1 MSYYRDTYAEI
12 DLDAISYN
20 VSQIKKLHPNKTIFA
35 VVKAN
40 GYGHGDYEVA
50 KTAIEA
56 GAGFLAVSALD
67 EALNLRQ
74 QGIEHP
80 ILVLGMT
87 RLKDVFVA
95 AEHRISLTAHDEEW
109 IKALVLL
116 HFELPVSIHLKVDT
130 GMHRLGMTPKED
142 ISASFNLLSRHEMI
156 EVEGI
161 YTHMSTADC
170 DLDYLHNQVAAFQSI
185 LKLLDLKKVKYIHVE
200 NTATLL
206 QFDFNFDQ
214 GIRLGLGMYGFNPDP
229 EFIKLNFKLKP
240 ALKLFSHLT
249 QVKYLSKGDKVGYGA
264 TYEAKEGHWL
274 GVVPIGYADGWI
286 REHQGRS
293 VIVNGFECEIIGRV
307 CMDQMM
313 IRLPKKVPMGTKVEL
328 IGEKMPV
335 ERVAQELG
343 TITYEVLCLISDRVP
358 RIYFRNRERVS
369 IRKMRFEQLSHY

>member
-1 MSYYRDTYAEI
+1 MSYYRDTYAEVN
-12 DLDAISYN
+12 LDAISYN

-67 EALNLRQ
+67 EALSLRQ
-74 QGIEHP
+74 QGIDHP

-95 AEHRISLTAHDEEW
+95 AEHKISLTAHDEEW

-116 HFELPVSIHLKVDT
+116 HMDQTLLIHLKIDT
-130 GMHRLGMTPKED
+130 GMHRLGMTPRD
-142 ISASFNLLSRHEMI
+142 NILSSFNLLNQHEMI
-156 EVEGI
+156 HVEGI
-161 YTHMSTADC
+161 YTHMSTADS
-170 DLDYLHNQVAAFQSI
+170 DLAYLHKQTAAFQQV
-185 LKLLDLKKVKYIHVE
+185 LRQLDLTKVKYVHAE

-206 QFDFNFDQ
+206 QFDFDFDQ
-214 GIRLGLGMYGFNPDP
+214 GIRLGLGMYGLNPDP
-229 EFIKLNFKLKP
+229 GFIELDFDLKP
-240 ALKLFSHLT
+240 ALSLYSHLT
-249 QVKYLSKGDKVGYGA
+249 QVKKIYKGDKVGYGA
-264 TYEAKEGHWL
+264 TYEAPEDHWL

-286 REHQGRS
+286 RQHQGRH
-293 VIVNGFECEIIGRV
+293 VVVNGSECEIIGRI

-328 IGEKMPV
+328 IGKQMPV
-335 ERVAQELG
+335 QRVAAELG

-358 RIYFRNRERVS
+358 RVYFRDHELS
-369 IRKMRFEQLSHY
+369 AIRKMRFDQLSLY